1 MSYEMKRLAGVS
13 KSWVLDY
20 LPTGPKI
27 PASEAQEI
35 VVSLRQTAADAV
47 PLVAK
52 ATGLPEATGEV
63 EVLTR
68 SGLVQANLDMVQK
81 MMHPEA
87 PFSRNAL
94 SAVLA
99 FLSQRILGQYNPIDQ
114 VLYLNAQTIVSMER
128 RLDLE
133 PRDFR
138 LWIAL
143 HEQTHRAQFQAAPW
157 LVTQIKELMFT
168 ATSPAG
174 SKDRALIK
182 ELIEKASGF
191 MSFLEGHADVMMDQI
206 ELPTTKKM
214 RQKLEEQR
222 RHRDFFTIF
231 GKCLGLQRK
240 MAQYAEGAEF
250 CRTVIDHFDVKLLN
264 RAFESPEAMPTLAE
278 IREPRLWI
286 SRIR

>member
-27 PASEAQEI
+27 SEADAQEI
-35 VVSLRQTAADAV
+35 VTSLRQSATDAV

-52 ATGLPEATGEV
+52 VTGLPEATGEV

-87 PFSRNAL
+87 PFSRNVL
-94 SAVLA
+94 STVLA

-157 LVTQIKELMFT
+157 LVKEIKDLMFT
-168 ATSPAG
+168 VTSPAG

-191 MSFLEGHADVMMDQI
+191 MSLLEGHADVMMDQI

-214 RQKLEEQR
+214 RQTLEQHR
-222 RHRDFFTIF
+222 RNRDFFAVV
-231 GKCLGLQRK
+231 GKFLGLQRK

-250 CRTVIDHFDVKLLN
+250 CRTVIDHFDIKLLN